1 MNNVLCSPCQPPPT
15 IVSFEHNGAR
25 CVPAPPPSLLLS
37 LQGHFYSAF
46 IAWSALRSEVRQ
58 EVGDVIPGMSVQT
71 SSQTLLVKIMGDQAD
86 ASSQNEET
94 VKNAHLQVIFGLFWT
109 KGAAVAHKIDKADSN
124 AAVNVE
130 NEVVLLGC
138 CHGFNCN
145 GIFEHFAAW
154 EALLDKFFDKLYTK
168 IGVIARLDLVANTR
182 D

>member
-1 MNNVLCSPCQPPPT
+1 M
-15 IVSFEHNGAR
+15 
-25 CVPAPPPSLLLS
+25 PAPPPFLLLF

-46 IAWSALRSEVRQ
+46 VAWSALSSEVRQ
-58 EVGDVIPGMSVQT
+58 EVGDVIPGMSIQT
-71 SSQTLLVKIMGDQAD
+71 SSQTLLVEVMSDQAD
-86 ASSQNEET
+86 APSQNKET
-94 VKNAHLQVIFGLFWT
+94 VEDTHLQIILGLFWT
-109 KGAAVAHKIDKADSN
+109 KGAAVAHKIDEADSD

-138 CHGFNCN
+138 CHCFNRN

-154 EALLDKFFDKLYTK
+154 EALLDKFFDKLYAE